1 VVASRTLVYRKIL
14 GKSPCRTGAFLLPS
28 HSSEEGSYR
37 TLAETLAEI
46 SPPIDTIV
54 ADRLNTP
61 ANAMSA
67 SISLEAN
74 SSISRPAANP
84 WLIAVT
90 VSLAA
95 FMEVLDIAIANVAL
109 PHIAGNLGAS
119 NDQSTWVLT
128 SYLVANAIVLPITG
142 WLVSLFG
149 RKRFFMTCMGIFT
162 VSSLLCGIAP
172 SLGFLLLF
180 RVLQGAGG
188 GGLQPL
194 AQAILA
200 DTFPPEKRGLAFSI
214 YGITAVCA
222 PAIGPTLGGWI
233 TDIASW
239 RWIFLINLPVGL
251 LTMALVYRLIQDPPS
266 LVLRKRSE
274 IKFDYFG
281 FSLLALGVGA
291 LQIMLDKGQEDD
303 WFGSYFIVT
312 LSVIGGLCLAALIV
326 HEWFHD
332 DPIVDVRLFKN
343 ANFATANMMMFMV
356 GAVSFATTVLM
367 PQFLQ
372 TLMGYTAQ
380 SAGMV
385 LSVSAILL
393 LIELPLV
400 GRLIGHFQARYLI
413 AFGWISLAVGMYVS
427 TQRIDL
433 LISFSSATWLRIG
446 QYLPMGFV
454 FVPATTVA
462 YIGIREDKSNAVA
475 GLVNFTRNI
484 GSSVGTSIITTLIV
498 RRSQF
503 HQATLVTSPGMES
516 TRFQDAVNGL
526 APQLTRAGLSMHE
539 AQRQALA
546 RIYATVQSQAAAL
559 AYIDAYW
566 VLGIAAVAMFAL
578 SFVLKKND
586 PHAKRGSTPAH

>member
-1 VVASRTLVYRKIL
+1 MSDTVAL
-14 GKSPCRTGAFLLPS
+14 
-28 HSSEEGSYR
+28 
-37 TLAETLAEI
+37 
-46 SPPIDTIV
+46 
-54 ADRLNTP
+54 
-61 ANAMSA
+61 
-67 SISLEAN
+67 SLEPA
-74 SSISRPAANP
+74 IARPAVNP

-90 VSLAA
+90 VSMAA
-95 FMEVLDIAIANVAL
+95 FMEVLDTAIANVAL

-149 RKRFFMTCMGIFT
+149 RKRFFMTCMAIFT
-162 VSSLLCGIAP
+162 VSSLFCGIAP
-172 SLGFLLLF
+172 SLGFLLFF

-188 GGLQPL
+188 GGLQPM

-200 DTFPPEKRGLAFSI
+200 DTFPPEQRGLAFSI

-222 PAIGPTLGGWI
+222 PAIGPTLGGWL
-233 TDIASW
+233 TDNTTW

-251 LTMALVYRLIQDPPS
+251 LTLALVWRLIDDPPQ
-266 LVLRKRSE
+266 LVRRKISE
-274 IKFDYFG
+274 MKLDYFG

-303 WFGSYFIVT
+303 WFGSHFITT
-312 LSVIGGLCLAALIV
+312 LAIVAGVCLTILIV
-326 HEWFHD
+326 YEWFHT

-343 ANFATANMMMFMV
+343 SNFATANMMMFMV

-372 TLMGYTAQ
+372 TLMGYSAQ

-393 LIELPLV
+393 LVELPFV
-400 GRLIGHFQARYLI
+400 GRLIGQFQSRYLI
-413 AFGWISLAVGMYVS
+413 AFGWIALAIGMYIS

-433 LISFSSATWLRIG
+433 LISFRSATWLRIG
-446 QYLPMGFV
+446 QYLPMGFI
-454 FVPATTVA
+454 FVPATTAA
-462 YIGIREDKSNAVA
+462 YIGIRAEKSNAVA

-484 GSSVGTSIITTLIV
+484 GSSVGTSIVTTMIV

-503 HQATLVTSPGMES
+503 HQARLVTDMSRGNI
-516 TRFQDAVNGL
+516 RFQDAMSGL
-526 APQLTRAGLSMHE
+526 VQKLTHAGLSPYA

-546 RIYATVQSQAAAL
+546 RIYSSIQAQAATL
-559 AYIDAYW
+559 AYIDTFW
-566 VLGIAAVAMFAL
+566 VLGIASLVMFAL

-586 PHAKRGSTPAH
+586 PRAHAGTVSAH

>member
-1 VVASRTLVYRKIL
+1 
-14 GKSPCRTGAFLLPS
+14 
-28 HSSEEGSYR
+28 
-37 TLAETLAEI
+37 
-46 SPPIDTIV
+46 
-54 ADRLNTP
+54 
-61 ANAMSA
+61 MSA
-67 SISLEAN
+67 ATTN
-74 SSISRPAANP
+74 APAAAVWRPAANP

-95 FMEVLDIAIANVAL
+95 FMEVLDTAIANVAL

-149 RKRFFMTCMGIFT
+149 RKRFFMVCMGIFT
-162 VSSLLCGIAP
+162 VSSLFCGVAP
-172 SLGFLLLF
+172 NLGFLLFF

-188 GGLQPL
+188 GGLQPM

-214 YGITAVCA
+214 YGVTAVCA
-222 PAIGPTLGGWI
+222 PAIGPTLGGWL
-233 TDIASW
+233 TDTASW

-251 LTMALVYRLIQDPPS
+251 IALALVYRLVQDPPQM
-266 LVLRKRSE
+266 LRRARSE
-274 IKFDYFG
+274 IKLDYVG
-281 FSLLALGVGA
+281 FSLLALGVAA

-303 WFGSYFIVT
+303 WFGSHFITT
-312 LSVIGGLCLAALIV
+312 LAIIAAVCLTV
-326 HEWFHD
+326 MVVYEWFQK

-356 GAVSFATTVLM
+356 GAISFATTVLM

-372 TLMGYTAQ
+372 TLLGYTAQ

-385 LSVSAILL
+385 LSVSAVLL
-393 LIELPLV
+393 LVELPLV
-400 GRLIGHFQARYLI
+400 GRLIGQFQSRYLI
-413 AFGWISLAVGMYVS
+413 AFGWITLAIGMYIS

-433 LISFSSATWLRIG
+433 LLSFPSATWLRIY

-454 FVPATTVA
+454 FVPATTAA

-484 GSSVGTSIITTLIV
+484 GSSVGTSIVTTMIV
-498 RRSQF
+498 RRSQYHQSVLITGTGLGNGRF
-503 HQATLVTSPGMES
+503 RDAINGLSSQLAHSGLSASLARHQAM
-516 TRFQDAVNGL
+516 
-526 APQLTRAGLSMHE
+526 
-539 AQRQALA
+539 A
-546 RIYATVQSQAAAL
+546 RIYGSVQAQAAAL
-559 AYIDAYW
+559 AYIDNYW
-566 VLGIAAVAMFAL
+566 LLGIAASVMFVL
-578 SFVLKKND
+578 SFVLRKND
-586 PHAKRGSTPAH
+586 PRAGRGKVSMH